1 MYTDLYHK
9 VMESKNPK
17 NRIDP
22 GIKNTFETYKDGWN
36 KIQDKVDKDYQKRLY
51 QVNKEA

>member
-36 KIQDKVDKDYQKRLY
+36 KI
-51 QVNKEA
+51 